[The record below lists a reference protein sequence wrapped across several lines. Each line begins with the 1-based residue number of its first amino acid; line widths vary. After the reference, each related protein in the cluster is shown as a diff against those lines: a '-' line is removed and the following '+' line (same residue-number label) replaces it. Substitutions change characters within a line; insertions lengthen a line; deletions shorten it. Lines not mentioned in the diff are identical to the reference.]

1 MQFLRQNCQ
10 RQQTGMV
17 NVVLVEPEIPQNT
30 GNVARTCACTG
41 CALHLVK
48 PFGFEISDR
57 TVKRAGLDY
66 WDKVEIYYYD
76 SLEDFLRKH
85 SGDKLFFLTT
95 KAKKSIYS
103 VSYPDDCYLVLGKET
118 KGLPEDFL
126 AAHRNCCL
134 RIPMRPQARSLNLSN
149 SVAITVFEAL
159 RQLDFPHLQPWG
171 TMTDWDTP
179 QP

>member
-10 RQQTGMV
+10 HQQTGMV

-103 VSYPDDCYLVLGKET
+103 VSYPDDCYLVFGKET
-118 KGLPEDFL
+118 KGLPEKL
-126 AAHRNCCL
+126 IYENYEQAV
-134 RIPMRPQARSLNLSN
+134 RIPMIGQLRSLNLAN
-149 SVAITVFEAL
+149 SVAIALYEAL
-159 RQLDFPHLQPWG
+159 RQHDFFG
-171 TMTDWDTP
+171 RDTHFD
-179 QP
+179 Q